1 MLWVLKLVVKILV
14 NAFIIWGAMQ
24 YNVPLHDKIY
34 VSAIIILLEIFFQYA
49 SADIYLAILK
59 REYEDITNA
68 DWIDERVRKK
78 MGSNVRILLVKER
91 GVQALTFPKSIF
103 NKKYTIII
111 TRMARKLF
119 DNDEMNGI
127 IAHEL
132 GHINHG
138 DFTKNVVMNT
148 IFATLLIVVPIFI
161 PDNWLWFTIML
172 VVVTGVEFLIIKIK
186 RGMEF
191 KADEFAFRLTGR
203 SIISALSLLNFLGA
217 KSTPI
222 DAHPGVSE
230 RLSRL
235 KELEKREILRQFQIA
250 SDKLSESEVLRYK
263 SEGENIV

>member
-1 MLWVLKLVVKILV
+1 MLWVFKLVAKILI
-14 NAFIIWGAMQ
+14 NSFIIWGAMQ
-24 YNVPLHDKIY
+24 YNAPLHDRVYAGI
-34 VSAIIILLEIFFQYA
+34 VIILLEIFLQYA
-49 SADIYLAILK
+49 SSDIYLMLLK

-68 DWIDERVRKK
+68 DWIDERIRKK
-78 MGSNVRILLVKER
+78 MGSNVRILLVRER
-91 GVQALTFPKSIF
+91 GVQALTFPKSLF

-138 DFTKNVVMNT
+138 DFTKNVIMNT
-148 IFATLLIVVPIFI
+148 VFSTVLIVVPLFL
-161 PDNWLWFTIML
+161 PDSWLWFGVM
-172 VVVTGVEFLIIKIK
+172 VAVTTALEFLIIKVK

-217 KSTPI
+217 RTTPV
-222 DAHPGVSE
+222 DAHPELRE

-235 KELEKREILRQFQIA
+235 KEIEKRETLRHFQIA
-250 SDKLSESEVLRYK
+250 SDKFSESEVLWYEPK
-263 SEGENIV
+263 GEDVV